1 MVECPLDVLRWA
13 DESYR
18 VENWCALS
26 SPLFP
31 KSKANADKW
40 TATLEFKAIL
50 AMLVRSLEFRDTAAV
65 VQQKNAPVSSLLRMG
80 KRVCYRWALRLREG
94 DREQILLYF
103 CLGCCSAMT
112 FVPTCFLISKLRVTA

>member
-13 DESYR
+13 DELYR
-18 VENWCALS
+18 VENWCVLS
-26 SPLFP
+26 PSLFP

-65 VQQKNAPVSSLLRMG
+65 VQQKNAPAFQPIADGQTGLLP
-80 KRVCYRWALRLREG
+80 
-94 DREQILLYF
+94 
-103 CLGCCSAMT
+103 LG
-112 FVPTCFLISKLRVTA
+112 VTLV